1 MDVKAELD
9 RVFADYMKERNYIPE
24 YAKILAQENPEFLV
38 KWFDTR
44 RTFRG
49 QGVLPEKFKEILLV
63 VGAACR
69 GIEHSALMHTKTALA
84 SGATRQEIVEAAMC
98 AWLIGGMPSL
108 SMCMTSLG
116 KALKEAQA

>member
-1 MDVKAELD
+1 MDIKAELD

-24 YAKILAQENPEFLV
+24 YARLLAEEHPEFLI

-49 QGVLPEKFKEILLV
+49 QGVLPEKFKELLLV
-63 VGAACR
+63 VGAASR
-69 GIEHSALMHTKTALA
+69 LAEHSVVMHTKTALG
-84 SGATRQEIVEAAMC
+84 SGASKQEVLEAAFC

-108 SMCMTSLG
+108 SMCVTALG
-116 KALKEAQA
+116 KALKENKV